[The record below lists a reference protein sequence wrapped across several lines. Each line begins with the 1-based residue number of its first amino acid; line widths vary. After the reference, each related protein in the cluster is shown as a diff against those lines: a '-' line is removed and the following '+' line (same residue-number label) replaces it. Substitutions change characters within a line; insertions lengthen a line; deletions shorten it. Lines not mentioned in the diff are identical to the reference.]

1 MNQTIPLSRA
11 VLALILLGCLFFSFN
26 TVFTRADALAMYDTK
41 RMFVCAIVIL
51 FCLALVFSSAS
62 RHQFWQTLT
71 SLNTTTQLLLFTLF
85 AFSFLANWRGLYF
98 WPAHANYFY
107 IVGLALTCICLVPM
121 AAQNRV
127 MSYQYFIAMS
137 VLLFLSIAGGQWLRT
152 YYQFPE
158 SIHSVLSFIN
168 PRFINQVQIWILIP
182 LMYLTLL
189 AKRKQRHY
197 RILQFISALNVAG
210 IIATD
215 ARGIAIAGISAVLI
229 WAWLE
234 SNWRRQVM
242 VLLIQSLIFGYI
254 LKLLLI
260 TPIPAYI
267 LHGGELDWSSIR
279 LDSPGRI
286 QLWLEALAL
295 SSFWGLGGDAF
306 VCLSERFGRP
316 HNSALLVWVNWGFIP
331 LVCYLALLLQCLI
344 TVWKTPHRLTR
355 VTGLSLLAGFAYSL
369 VSGVLDS
376 PLSQLMAIL
385 SIALFWA
392 SFKSPSGIP
401 HDTRIYHHVSVMV
414 LALASSVFII
424 EKIHHRVISYPYLE
438 QSRELKVQ
446 FWLGYN
452 CQTEPVILPRTPK

>member
-1 MNQTIPLSRA
+1 
-11 VLALILLGCLFFSFN
+11 
-26 TVFTRADALAMYDTK
+26 MYDTK
-41 RMFVCAIVIL
+41 RIFICAIVVA
-51 FCLALVFSSAS
+51 FCLALVLSSS
-62 RHQFWQTLT
+62 LRRQFWRTLT
-71 SLNTTTQLLLFTLF
+71 SLNPVTRLLLTTLF
-85 AFSFLANWRGLYF
+85 ALSFLANWQGLYF

-107 IVGLALTCICLVPM
+107 IVGLGITCVCLVPIVTKH
-121 AAQNRV
+121 RV
-127 MSYQYFIAMS
+127 MSYQYFIVMS
-137 VLLFLSIAGGQWLRT
+137 VFLFLSIAVGQGLRN
-152 YYQFPE
+152 YYQYPE

-168 PRFINQVQIWILIP
+168 PRFINQVQVWLLIP

-189 AKRKQRHY
+189 AKRKQKHY
-197 RILQFISALNVAG
+197 RSLQFIAALNVAG
-210 IIATD
+210 IVATD
-215 ARGIAIAGISAVLI
+215 ARGIAIAGVTAVLI

-260 TPIPAYI
+260 APIPAYI

-279 LDSPGRI
+279 LGSPGRI
-286 QLWLEALAL
+286 KLWLEALAL

-331 LVCYLALLLQCLI
+331 LVCYLALLFQCLI

-376 PLSQLMAIL
+376 PLSQLLAIL
-385 SIALFWA
+385 SIAIFWA
-392 SFKSPSGIP
+392 SLKGLTSTHLSLKSKTLGQTTLLKHIVIIIIAIISSAFIVERVYQ
-401 HDTRIYHHVSVMV
+401 RI
-414 LALASSVFII
+414 L
-424 EKIHHRVISYPYLE
+424 SYPDLV
-438 QSRELKVQ
+438 QSRDLKVQ

-452 CQTEPVILPRTPK
+452 CQVDPISLQITPK